1 MMISS
6 KSARVLLLA
15 LLSVACAP
23 MLFLSLL
30 SAQTAPEPWTS
41 DHTVQ
46 PEALLKELADTKN
59 PPVILFV
66 GFKRLYT
73 AGHIKGAQYHGTTG
87 NDEGL
92 KEMTTWA
99 GSLPRTTNLVIYC
112 GCCPMERCPNIRPA
126 YKQLASM
133 GFTKL
138 RLLVLPTSFAID
150 WAEKGYPYDKGGE

>member
-1 MMISS
+1 MISS
-6 KSARVLLLA
+6 KSARVLLFAILLA
-15 LLSVACAP
+15 ACSPLLLLP
-23 MLFLSLL
+23 LL
-30 SAQTAPEPWTS
+30 SAQTAPDPWTS

-46 PEALLKELADTKN
+46 PVDLLKELSNTKN

-73 AGHIKGAQYHGTTG
+73 AGHIKGAQFHGTTS

-92 KEMTTWA
+92 KEMTAWA
-99 GSLPRTTNLVIYC
+99 NSLPRTTNLVIYC
-112 GCCPMERCPNIRPA
+112 GCCPMERCPNTRPA
-126 YKQLASM
+126 YKQLASI

-150 WAEKGYPYDKGGE
+150 WAEKGYSYDKGGE

>member
-1 MMISS
+1 MISS

-15 LLSVACAP
+15 LLSAACTP
-23 MLFLSLL
+23 MLFLPLL
-30 SAQTAPEPWTS
+30 WAQTAPEPWTS

-46 PEALLKELADTKN
+46 PEALLKELANTKN

-99 GSLPRTTNLVIYC
+99 NSLPRTTNLVIYC

-150 WAEKGYPYDKGGE
+150 WAEKGYSYDKGGE

>member
-1 MMISS
+1 MISS
-6 KSARVLLLA
+6 KSARVLLFA
-15 LLSVACAP
+15 TLLEACAP
-23 MLFLSLL
+23 MLFLPLL

-46 PEALLKELADTKN
+46 PEALL
-59 PPVILFV
+59 
-66 GFKRLYT
+66 
-73 AGHIKGAQYHGTTG
+73 QYHGTAG

-99 GSLPRTTNLVIYC
+99 NSLPRSTNLVIYC